1 MQKKNRFG
9 NQSGWHAKRDSN
21 IVKAKLDIIFKKLFT
36 DEGNQH
42 LLQAYL
48 SDTLGIPY
56 DSIENL
62 VVLNSEIMPDS
73 ITEKYSRMDIRMK
86 ANGRLIN
93 VEMQIKDE
101 GDYKDRSLYYL
112 SKLYSGQ
119 LKSGEVY
126 GSLNQCIS
134 INIINFNLFDC
145 EKYHSSFSM
154 REDSRN
160 EQLTDKFTAHYFE
173 LKKIGK
179 NIDKNNK
186 QELWLRLINA
196 ETEDEID
203 MLQQTGVKQIQDA
216 VVVLHKMSAD
226 EKTRELAEMREKALH
241 IEATEKA
248 HARAEGEAVGL
259 KKGEKRKEAE
269 MISKMRK
276 SGLSEEQ
283 IKAILNS

>member
-1 MQKKNRFG
+1 MAR
-9 NQSGWHAKRDSN
+9 N

-119 LKSGEVY
+119 LKSGDVY

-145 EKYHSSFSM
+145 EEYHSSFYGE
-154 REDSRN
+154 RGQQKR
-160 EQLTDKFTAHYFE
+160 TAYRQVYSS
-173 LKKIGK
+173 L
-179 NIDKNNK
+179 
-186 QELWLRLINA
+186 L
-196 ETEDEID
+196 
-203 MLQQTGVKQIQDA
+203 
-216 VVVLHKMSAD
+216 
-226 EKTRELAEMREKALH
+226 
-241 IEATEKA
+241 
-248 HARAEGEAVGL
+248 RAEENRQ
-259 KKGEKRKEAE
+259 EYRQ
-269 MISKMRK
+269 
-276 SGLSEEQ
+276 EQ
-283 IKAILNS
+283 QAGAMAQTYQCGNGG

>member
-1 MQKKNRFG
+1 MAR
-9 NQSGWHAKRDSN
+9 N

-42 LLQAYL
+42 ILQAFL
-48 SDTLGIPY
+48 SDILEIPY
-56 DSIENL
+56 ESINNII
-62 VVLNSEIMPDS
+62 VLNSEIMPEN
-73 ITEKYSRMDIRMK
+73 IIEKYSRMDIKMTVDG
-86 ANGRLIN
+86 NRLIN

-145 EKYHSSFSM
+145 EEYHSSFSM

-196 ETEDEID
+196 ETEDELD

-241 IEATEKA
+241 IEATEKSFA
-248 HARAEGEAVGL
+248 IAEGER
-259 KKGEKRKEAE
+259 KKEAE
-269 MISKMRK
+269 ILANLKAM
-276 SGLSEEQ
+276 GLSEEQ
-283 IKAILNS
+283 IKQALGK

>member
-9 NQSGWHAKRDSN
+9 NQSGWNAKRDSN

-160 EQLTDKFTAHYFE
+160 ELYSVIT
-173 LKKIGK
+173 
-179 NIDKNNK
+179 
-186 QELWLRLINA
+186 
-196 ETEDEID
+196 
-203 MLQQTGVKQIQDA
+203 
-216 VVVLHKMSAD
+216 
-226 EKTRELAEMREKALH
+226 
-241 IEATEKA
+241 
-248 HARAEGEAVGL
+248 
-259 KKGEKRKEAE
+259 
-269 MISKMRK
+269 
-276 SGLSEEQ
+276 
-283 IKAILNS
+283 

>member
-1 MQKKNRFG
+1 MAR
-9 NQSGWHAKRDSN
+9 N

-42 LLQAYL
+42 ILQAFL
-48 SDTLGIPY
+48 SDILEIPY
-56 DSIENL
+56 ESINNII
-62 VVLNSEIMPDS
+62 VLNSEIMPEN
-73 ITEKYSRMDIRMK
+73 IIEKYSRMDIKMTVDG
-86 ANGRLIN
+86 NRLIN

-145 EKYHSSFSM
+145 EEYHSSFSM

-179 NIDKNNK
+179 NFDKNNK

-196 ETEDEID
+196 ETEDELD
-203 MLQQTGVKQIQDA
+203 MLQQTGVKSIQDA

-248 HARAEGEAVGL
+248 HARAEGEAIGL
-259 KKGEKRKEAE
+259 KEGERRKEAE
-269 MISKMRK
+269 ILANLKAM
-276 SGLSEEQ
+276 GLSEEQ
-283 IKAILNS
+283 IKQALGK

>member
-21 IVKAKLDIIFKKLFT
+21 IVKAKLDILFKKLFT

-196 ETEDEID
+196 ETEEELD
-203 MLQQTGVKQIQDA
+203 MLETAKDSTLDKAITKLKYFSENEQLRFDA
-216 VVVLHKMSAD
+216 IS
-226 EKTRELAEMREKALH
+226 REKYINDQASL
-241 IEATEKA
+241 ERSAMLA
-248 HARAEGEAVGL
+248 GRAEGER
-259 KKGEKRKEAE
+259 KKEAE
-269 MISKMRK
+269 ILAKMRK

>member
-1 MQKKNRFG
+1 MAR
-9 NQSGWHAKRDSN
+9 N

-56 DSIENL
+56 DSIESL

-101 GDYKDRSLYYL
+101 GNYKDRSLYYL

-145 EKYHSSFSM
+145 EEYHSSFSM

-179 NIDKNNK
+179 NFDKNNK

-196 ETEDEID
+196 ETEDELD
-203 MLQQTGVKQIQDA
+203 MLQQTGVKSIQDA

-241 IEATEKA
+241 IEATEKSFA
-248 HARAEGEAVGL
+248 IAEGER
-259 KKGEKRKEAE
+259 RKEAE
-269 MISKMRK
+269 ILAKMRK